1 MNIRL
6 FCLVAV
12 LILAGA
18 SPLHARDLKP
28 VPESVYPGLEYLL
41 TIPGGTDDIVPERL
55 NHIIDFVVSTPADAS
70 MSMQDRDKAS
80 GAFHSFTLKG
90 DLSRVLDYA
99 YNPDIPVYV
108 TMPSSVREQ
117 EWLASATREG
127 LKALP
132 QAVKDGS
139 RFLVR
144 GAEREI
150 ITPDA
155 NTGGYYAYTQDRAV
169 AVFPGATGPVLVS
182 VGCQTEPSEVGR
194 KGCVVGDDSGW
205 NYLYSGETGLNKT
218 GLGWVDSYMY
228 NAHSV
233 IVFVTDT
240 EAGVVRVGSFKWLNA
255 GWASMNMVK
264 QMHIVNGIKRFA
276 ADFKAVLESPRL
288 PDVREL
294 TSLYSGLLS
303 DSVDSLRAMV
313 EPYLA
318 AIVSSGKASDL
329 SRSFRKLLDS
339 GEYLRNMTREEMVK
353 IVLKEFLKERI
364 GRPNLIRVAQA
375 GNSWTAFP

>member
-1 MNIRL
+1 
-6 FCLVAV
+6 
-12 LILAGA
+12 
-18 SPLHARDLKP
+18 
-28 VPESVYPGLEYLL
+28 
-41 TIPGGTDDIVPERL
+41 
-55 NHIIDFVVSTPADAS
+55 
-70 MSMQDRDKAS
+70 
-80 GAFHSFTLKG
+80 
-90 DLSRVLDYA
+90 
-99 YNPDIPVYV
+99 
-108 TMPSSVREQ
+108 
-117 EWLASATREG
+117 
-127 LKALP
+127 
-132 QAVKDGS
+132 
-139 RFLVR
+139 
-144 GAEREI
+144 
-150 ITPDA
+150 
-155 NTGGYYAYTQDRAV
+155 
-169 AVFPGATGPVLVS
+169 
-182 VGCQTEPSEVGR
+182 
-194 KGCVVGDDSGW
+194 
-205 NYLYSGETGLNKT
+205 
-218 GLGWVDSYMY
+218 
-228 NAHSV
+228 
-233 IVFVTDT
+233 
-240 EAGVVRVGSFKWLNA
+240 
-255 GWASMNMVK
+255 MNMVK